1 MWYYIF
7 VAFII
12 LGSLIFA
19 RINSAY
25 HPDLLVKKHIVLKS
39 KKAQLFFI
47 SQSNPLDMKIDNRK
61 EYRNKLTVLG
71 LTFYILWLGLLVFSI
86 LFLIFGPRTTIEPVE
101 FDDGIFV
108 SALNQ
113 AVVLMLA
120 LVFLGFEMAFYFLN
134 IIKSPSVNENKVIRV
149 LWIVV
154 IISVFFISF
163 AGIVE
168 AVKIF
173 LNYVETK
180 ADLISSEAVH

>member
-12 LGSLIFA
+12 LGGWLFA

-25 HPDLLVKKHIVLKS
+25 HPDLLVKKYIVLKS

-47 SQSNPLDMKIDNRK
+47 SQSNPLEMEIDNRK

-71 LTFYILWLGLLVFSI
+71 LTFYVLWLCLLVFSI
-86 LFLIFGPRTTIEPVE
+86 LFLIFGPQTEMKPIE
-101 FDDGIFV
+101 FDDGFFI
-108 SALNQ
+108 STLNQ
-113 AVVLMLA
+113 AVVLVLA

-134 IIKSPSVNENKVIRV
+134 IMKSPSVNKNKIIKA

-154 IISVFFISF
+154 ILSVFFMSF
-163 AGIVE
+163 VGIVE
-168 AVKIF
+168 GVKIF
-173 LNYVETK
+173 LN
-180 ADLISSEAVH
+180 

>member
-7 VAFII
+7 MAFII
-12 LGSLIFA
+12 FGNLIFA

-25 HPDLLVKKHIVLKS
+25 HPALLVKKHIVLKS

-47 SQSNPLDMKIDNRK
+47 SQSNPLEMKIDNRK
-61 EYRNKLTVLG
+61 EYQNKLTVLG
-71 LTFYILWLGLLVFSI
+71 LTFYILWLCLLVFSI
-86 LFLIFGPRTTIEPVE
+86 LFLIWGPRTTIEPFE
-101 FDDGIFV
+101 FDDGFFV

-113 AVVLMLA
+113 VVVLMLA

-134 IIKSPSVNENKVIRV
+134 IIKSPSVNENKVIKA

-173 LNYVETK
+173 LN
-180 ADLISSEAVH
+180 